1 MENNSEG
8 LQSSLP
14 GSEAELKLFNLTEI
28 RKAVAVLFA
37 DVHFGAGECIEVRLL
52 DKRKKLVV
60 SGWFDDIDLLAKR
73 VALAARDGVG
83 VFGTYRFI
91 QDNVYWTVNPV
102 NDALLSRQPKNTLDF
117 VAENSSDNNVTRRCW
132 LPIDVDPLRPSGV
145 SATNEERK
153 LAVEVIKAIVAK
165 LEELGFTSN
174 MYVAGTSGN
183 GFHFLIRIDL
193 PNDDDSRDLLRD
205 CLKSLNVLV
214 GTAKVEIDPK
224 VYNAARIIKAY
235 GTMARKGINDERRP
249 WRLSKLNYIP
259 ERVEV
264 APRELLERLASLAP
278 MGNPKRAVTDK
289 PQGPWTEQN
298 TQAYIDDGT
307 EWDCKREEGKKPNE
321 VCRWIGRC
329 VNDETHNDAA
339 IILHRDGWWSYGC
352 FHASCDHFRHEQFK
366 AYWLE
371 RKGKYTFPKVNR
383 QSGMPEG
390 FAVESLPNVI
400 EETPCMEEE
409 IPLYNLTD
417 TGNAE
422 RLTWRY
428 KNQFLYCPQ
437 RDWYAWD
444 GKRWKPDGV
453 SAITLASIA
462 TVRKIKEE
470 LNRAL
475 ANCDPE
481 TKEGQDEIAEITK
494 SYISWA
500 KTSEGRPRLEAMASI
515 AEKFLPVELDKFDQN
530 RMLFNCANG
539 TIDLKTG
546 ELRSPCREDYITTLS
561 SVQYDPA
568 AECPLWLEFLSDVT
582 GGNGELVR
590 YLQRAVGYSLTGLTV
605 EHCMF
610 ILWGTGRNGKST
622 FLEVIQHLMGEY
634 SKAAH
639 MNTFMQKK
647 QDEGIPNDLAAL
659 ASARFVSATE
669 SDDGKRLAEA
679 KIKQITGGDT
689 VTARFLHKE
698 FFQFQPQFKIWLGT
712 NHKPTIYGTDEG
724 IWRRIRLIPF
734 EVYIPDGK
742 KDEKL
747 TQKLISE
754 ASGILNWALQGL
766 EEYRLNGMMEPDIV
780 KASTDDYR
788 ASQDWMSRFLGE
800 VTEPSPED
808 NIPARK
814 LYEKYK
820 DWCDRTGEFKL
831 KEPKF
836 AEGMQQKGMK
846 SKEKRQNDG
855 SKKMAY
861 EGMKLRDGISGLS
874 MGEMPQSG
882 LEEFSGL

>member
-1 MENNSEG
+1 MIG
-8 LQSSLP
+8 
-14 GSEAELKLFNLTEI
+14 ARKMADDLKLYDLKEI
-28 RKAVAVLFA
+28 RKAINVLFS
-37 DVHFGAGECIEVRLL
+37 DVKFGDGECIEVRIF
-52 DKRKKLVV
+52 DKKKKLVV
-60 SGWFDDIDLLAKR
+60 SGWFDDLDLLARR

-83 VFGTYRFI
+83 SPGSYRFI

-102 NDALLSRQPKNTLDF
+102 DDVLLSRQPKNTLDF
-117 VAENSSDNNVTRRCW
+117 VSENSKDSNITRRCW
-132 LPIDVDPLRPSGV
+132 FPIDVDPLRPSGV
-145 SATNEERK
+145 SATKEERK
-153 LAVEVIKAIVAK
+153 LAVDVINAMAGK
-165 LEELGFTSN
+165 LEELGFTDS
-174 MYVAGTSGN
+174 MYVGGSSGN
-183 GFHFLIRIDL
+183 GFHCLIRVDL

-205 CLKSLNVLV
+205 CLKSLNMFV

-224 VYNAARIIKAY
+224 VFNAGRIIKAY
-235 GTMARKGINDERRP
+235 GTMARKGVNDEKRP
-249 WRLSKLNYIP
+249 WHMSKLSHIP
-259 ERVEV
+259 ERVEI
-264 APRELLERLASLAP
+264 APRELLEKLAALVP
-278 MGNPKRAVTDK
+278 KGGNPKRAVEDK
-289 PQGPWTEQN
+289 PQGPWTEENLQK
-298 TQAYIDDGT
+298 YIDEGT
-307 EWDCKREEGKKPNE
+307 DWNCLKQEGKKTNE

-329 VNDETHNDAA
+329 TNNDEHTDAA
-339 IILHRDGWWSYGC
+339 IILHTDGWWSYGC
-352 FHASCDHFRHEQFK
+352 FHASCDHFRHERFK
-366 AYWLE
+366 AFWTE
-371 RKGKYTFPKVNR
+371 HKGKYKFPTLNR
-383 QSGMPEG
+383 ESGMPDG
-390 FAVESLPNVI
+390 FPVEFLSDATG
-400 EETPCMEEE
+400 ETPRAQDEE

-417 TGNAE
+417 AGNAE

-437 RDWYAWD
+437 RDWFAWD

-462 TVRKIKEE
+462 TVRKIKDE

-475 ANCDPE
+475 EGLDPE
-481 TKEGQDEIAEITK
+481 KEEDRDKIADISK
-494 SYISWA
+494 VYNSWA
-500 KTSEGRPRLEAMASI
+500 KTSEGHARLEAMASI
-515 AEKFLPVELDKFDQN
+515 GEKFLPVEMHRFDQD

-546 ELRSPCREDYITTLS
+546 ELCPHRREDYITTIS
-561 SVQYDPA
+561 PVVYDPI
-568 AECPLWLEFLSDVT
+568 AECSLWMDFLSDVT
-582 GGNGELVR
+582 AGNDELIR

-610 ILWGTGRNGKST
+610 MLWGTGRNGKST

-659 ASARFVSATE
+659 AAARFVSATE

-689 VTARFLHKE
+689 VTARFLHRE

-734 EVYIPDGK
+734 EVYIPDSK

-754 ASGILNWALQGL
+754 APGILNWALQGL
-766 EEYRLNGMMEPDIV
+766 EEYRLHGMMEPEIV

-788 ASQDWMSRFLGE
+788 ASQDWMTRFLGE
-800 VTEPSPED
+800 VTESSQES

-814 LYEKYK
+814 LYEKYV
-820 DWCDRTGEFKL
+820 DWCNRTGEFKL
-831 KEPKF
+831 KEAKF
-836 AEGMQQKGMK
+836 AEGMQQKGMR
-846 SKEKRQNDG
+846 SKEKRQEDG
-855 SKKMAY
+855 RKRMAY
-861 EGMKLRDGISGLS
+861 EGMKLRDGMSGFS
-874 MGEMPQSG
+874 MGEAPLSG
-882 LEEFSGL
+882 LEELSGY

>member
-1 MENNSEG
+1 MSDD
-8 LQSSLP
+8 
-14 GSEAELKLFNLTEI
+14 LKLYDLTEI
-28 RKAVAVLFA
+28 RKAINVLFS
-37 DVHFGAGECIEVRLL
+37 DVKSGDGECIEVRIF
-52 DKRKKLVV
+52 DKKKHLVV
-60 SGWFDDIDLLAKR
+60 SGWFDNMEIMAKAIA
-73 VALAARDGVG
+73 VAARDGVG
-83 VFGTYRFI
+83 GGYRFV

-102 NDALLSRQPKNTLDF
+102 NDALLSRQPKNAFGF
-117 VAENSSDNNVTRRCW
+117 VSESSSDNNITRRCW
-132 LPIDVDPLRPSGV
+132 FPIDVDPIRPSGV
-145 SATNEERK
+145 SATKEERD
-153 LAVEVIKAIVAK
+153 LARAVTNEMCVK
-165 LEELGFTSN
+165 LEELGFTDN
-174 MYVAGTSGN
+174 MYVGGTSGN
-183 GFHFLIRIDL
+183 GFHCLIRIDM
-193 PNDDDSRDLLRD
+193 PNDDVTRDLLRD
-205 CLKSLNVLV
+205 CLKGLNALV
-214 GTAKVEIDPK
+214 GTGKVDIDPK
-224 VYNAARIIKAY
+224 VFNASRILKAY
-235 GTMARKGINDERRP
+235 GTIARKGINDEKRP
-249 WRLSKLNYIP
+249 WRMSRLSYVPDQI
-259 ERVEV
+259 EV
-264 APRELLERLASLAP
+264 APRELLEKLAALAP
-278 MGNPKRAVTDK
+278 KGGNPKRAVEDK
-289 PQGPWTEQN
+289 PLGPWTEENLQK
-298 TQAYIDDGT
+298 YIAEGT
-307 EWDCKREEGKKPNE
+307 DWDCVRQETKKANE

-329 VNDETHNDAA
+329 VNDDTHTDAA
-339 IILHRDGWWSYGC
+339 IILHTDGWWSYGC

-371 RKGKYTFPKVNR
+371 HKGKYTFPMLKR
-383 QSGMPEG
+383 ESGMPDG
-390 FAVESLPNVI
+390 FAVESLFNVI
-400 EETPCMEEE
+400 EETPRAEEEE

-462 TVRKIKEE
+462 TVRKIHEE

-475 ANCDPE
+475 AIADCDPT
-481 TKEGQDEIAEITK
+481 TKEGKEEIEEIIK
-494 SYISWA
+494 SYKGWA
-500 KTSEGRPRLEAMASI
+500 KTSEGHARLEAMASI
-515 AEKFLPVELDKFDQN
+515 GEKFLPVELDRFDQD

-539 TIDLKTG
+539 TIDLKTS
-546 ELRSPCREDYITTLS
+546 ELCPHRREDYITTTS
-561 SVQYDPA
+561 PVEYDPT
-568 AECPLWLEFLSDVT
+568 AECPLWMDFLSDVT
-582 GGNGELVR
+582 AGNGELIR

-659 ASARFVSATE
+659 ASARFVAAME

-734 EVYIPDGK
+734 EVYIPDSK
-742 KDEKL
+742 KDETL

-754 ASGILNWALQGL
+754 APGILNWALQGL
-766 EEYRLNGMMEPDIV
+766 EEYRLHGMMEPDIV

-788 ASQDWMSRFLGE
+788 ASQDWMTRFLGE

-814 LYEKYK
+814 LYEKYA
-820 DWCDRTGEFKL
+820 DWCSRTGEFKL
-831 KEPKF
+831 KEAKF

-846 SKEKRQNDG
+846 SKEKRQQDG

-861 EGMKLRDGISGLS
+861 EGMKLRDGMSGFS
-874 MGEMPQSG
+874 MGETPLSSLDELSG
-882 LEEFSGL
+882 Y

>member
-1 MENNSEG
+1 MSDD
-8 LQSSLP
+8 
-14 GSEAELKLFNLTEI
+14 LKLYDLTEI
-28 RKAVAVLFA
+28 RKAINVLFS
-37 DVHFGAGECIEVRLL
+37 DVKSGDGECIEVRIF
-52 DKRKKLVV
+52 DKKKHLVV
-60 SGWFDDIDLLAKR
+60 SGWFDNMEIMAKAIA
-73 VALAARDGVG
+73 VAARDGVG
-83 VFGTYRFI
+83 GGYRFV

-102 NDALLSRQPKNTLDF
+102 NDALLSRQPKNAFGF
-117 VAENSSDNNVTRRCW
+117 VSESSSDNNITRRCW
-132 LPIDVDPLRPSGV
+132 FPIDVDPIRPSGV
-145 SATNEERK
+145 SATKEERDLARAVTNEMCVK
-153 LAVEVIKAIVAK
+153 LG
-165 LEELGFTSN
+165 ELGFTDN
-174 MYVAGTSGN
+174 MYVGGTSGN
-183 GFHFLIRIDL
+183 GFHCLIRIDM
-193 PNDDDSRDLLRD
+193 PNDDVTRDLLRD
-205 CLKSLNVLV
+205 CLKGLNALV
-214 GTAKVEIDPK
+214 GTGKVDIDPK
-224 VYNAARIIKAY
+224 VFNASRILKAY
-235 GTMARKGINDERRP
+235 GTIARKGINDEKRP
-249 WRLSKLNYIP
+249 WRMSRLSYVPDQI
-259 ERVEV
+259 EV
-264 APRELLERLASLAP
+264 APRELLEKLAALAP
-278 MGNPKRAVTDK
+278 KGGNPKRAVEDK
-289 PQGPWTEQN
+289 PLGPWTGENLQK
-298 TQAYIDDGT
+298 YIAEGT
-307 EWDCKREEGKKPNE
+307 DWDCVRQETKKANE

-329 VNDETHNDAA
+329 VNDDTHTDAA
-339 IILHRDGWWSYGC
+339 IILHTDGWWSYGC

-371 RKGKYTFPKVNR
+371 HKGKYTFPMVKR
-383 QSGMPEG
+383 ESGMPDG
-390 FAVESLPNVI
+390 FAVESLFNVI
-400 EETPCMEEE
+400 EETPRAEE
-409 IPLYNLTD
+409 
-417 TGNAE
+417 GNAE

-444 GKRWKPDGV
+444 GKRWKHDGV

-462 TVRKIKEE
+462 TVRKIHEE

-475 ANCDPE
+475 AIADCDPT
-481 TKEGQDEIAEITK
+481 TKEGKEEIEEIIK
-494 SYISWA
+494 SYKGWA
-500 KTSEGRPRLEAMASI
+500 KTSEGHARLEAMASI
-515 AEKFLPVELDKFDQN
+515 GEKFLPVELDRFDQD

-539 TIDLKTG
+539 TIDLKTS
-546 ELRSPCREDYITTLS
+546 ELCPHRREDYITTTS
-561 SVQYDPA
+561 PVEYDPT
-568 AECPLWLEFLSDVT
+568 AECPLWMDFLSDVT
-582 GGNGELVR
+582 AGNGELIR

-659 ASARFVSATE
+659 ASARFVAAME

-734 EVYIPDGK
+734 EVYIPDSK
-742 KDEKL
+742 KDETL

-754 ASGILNWALQGL
+754 APGILNWALQGL
-766 EEYRLNGMMEPDIV
+766 EEYRLHGMMEPDIV

-788 ASQDWMSRFLGE
+788 ASQDWMTRFLGE

-814 LYEKYK
+814 LYEKYA
-820 DWCDRTGEFKL
+820 DWCSRTGEFKL
-831 KEPKF
+831 KEAKF

-846 SKEKRQNDG
+846 SKEKRQQDG

-861 EGMKLRDGISGLS
+861 EGMKLRDGMSGFS
-874 MGEMPQSG
+874 MGETPLSSLDELSG
-882 LEEFSGL
+882 Y